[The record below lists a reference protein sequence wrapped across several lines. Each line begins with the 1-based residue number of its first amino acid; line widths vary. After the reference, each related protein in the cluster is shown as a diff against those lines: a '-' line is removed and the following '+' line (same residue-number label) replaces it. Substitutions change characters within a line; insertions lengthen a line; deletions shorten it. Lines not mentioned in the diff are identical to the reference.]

1 MIRTPRLPLT
11 ERTLPRTSRLPRAV
25 ALPAVALGL
34 TASLFATTIPAAAET
49 ATGSA
54 TGSAAGTEAL
64 STSQEDAVEDVADA
78 EVQQRAES
86 MEELAETTDT
96 DFYTSP
102 PTLPD
107 NPGALIRQEPM
118 DFYVDPV
125 KLIRYPATATR
136 IMYSSVNSTGET
148 IPVTGT
154 VLTPTT
160 AWKGTGE
167 RPVIG
172 YGVGTQ
178 GVADRC
184 APSRALATGQEYEG
198 LVISSLLSQGYTVV
212 VTDYEG
218 LGTEGLHTFM
228 ARESQGHAVL
238 DSLRAAA
245 QVPGSGVTADTPA
258 ALVGY
263 SQGGGAS
270 ASAAE
275 LAPDYAPE
283 LNLKGAYAGAVPAD
297 LFAVADQIDGSLY
310 SEFLLFAVAG
320 QFDAYG
326 LEPAD
331 YLNTRGLEL
340 RDEAAENC
348 TVDGLLEHAFVDS
361 STLTISG
368 EHFKEMV
375 VSDSRLQAV
384 ISEQRIGDGRS
395 PEIPVVISHSVLDDV
410 IPHSAGKA
418 LASRWC
424 DAGATVS
431 LDSNALPTHIG
442 GYPGGMPRMT
452 AFLDARFKGRTPLD
466 SCWRL

>member
-1 MIRTPRLPLT
+1 MTPMPRQSLPARPLT
-11 ERTLPRTSRLPRAV
+11 RLPRAV
-25 ALPAVALGL
+25 ALPAVTLGL
-34 TASLFATTIPAAAET
+34 AASLFASALPAGATTTTP
-49 ATGSA
+49 
-54 TGSAAGTEAL
+54 GTLSDTEEA
-64 STSQEDAVEDVADA
+64 AVERVADA
-78 EVQQRAES
+78 EVQDRAEAL
-86 MEELAETTDT
+86 EELAETTDT
-96 DFYTSP
+96 DFYASP
-102 PTLPD
+102 STLPD
-107 NPGALIRQEPM
+107 SPGALIRHEPM
-118 DFYVDPV
+118 DFFVDPV
-125 KLIRYPATATR
+125 KLIKHSATATR
-136 IMYSSVNSTGET
+136 IMYSSVNSTGDT

-154 VLTPTT
+154 VLAPTT
-160 AWKGTGE
+160 AWKGSGE

-172 YGVGTQ
+172 FGVGTQ

-184 APSRALATGQEYEG
+184 APSRALSTGQEYEG
-198 LVISSLLSQGYTVV
+198 LVISALLSQGYTVV

-218 LGTEGLHTFM
+218 LGTEGLHTYM
-228 ARESQGHAVL
+228 VRESQGHAVL

-245 QVPGSGVTADTPA
+245 QVPESGVTEQTPA

-297 LFAVADQIDGSLY
+297 LFDVADQIDGSLY

-320 QFDAYG
+320 QFEAYG
-326 LEPAD
+326 LEPSD
-331 YLNTRGLEL
+331 YLNAQGLKL

-361 STLTISG
+361 STLTTTG
-368 EHFKEMV
+368 EHFKELV
-375 VSDSRLQAV
+375 ASDSQLEAV
-384 ISEQRIGDGRS
+384 ISDQRIGDGRA
-395 PEIPVVISHSVLDDV
+395 PEIPVVITHSVLDDV
-410 IPHSAGKA
+410 IPYSTGRD

-424 DAGATVS
+424 DEGVTVS
-431 LDSNALPTHIG
+431 LDSNAVPTHIG
-442 GYPGGMPRMT
+442 GYLGGMPRMT

>member
-1 MIRTPRLPLT
+1 
-11 ERTLPRTSRLPRAV
+11 
-25 ALPAVALGL
+25 
-34 TASLFATTIPAAAET
+34 
-49 ATGSA
+49 
-54 TGSAAGTEAL
+54 
-64 STSQEDAVEDVADA
+64 
-78 EVQQRAES
+78 

-96 DFYTSP
+96 DFYATP
-102 PTLPD
+102 ATLPAD
-107 NPGALIRQEPM
+107 AGTLIRHEAM

-125 KLIRYPATATR
+125 KLIRHPATATR
-136 IMYSSVNSTGET
+136 IMYSSIDARGET

-154 VLTPTT
+154 VLAPTT
-160 AWKGTGE
+160 AWRGAGE

-178 GVADRC
+178 GLADRC

-218 LGTEGLHTFM
+218 LGTEGLHTYM
-228 ARESQGHAVL
+228 VRESQGHAVL

-245 QVPGSGVTADTPA
+245 QVPASGVTADTPA

-283 LNLKGAYAGAVPAD
+283 LNLKGAFAGAVPAD

-320 QFDAYG
+320 QFAAYG
-326 LEPAD
+326 LEPGD
-331 YLNTRGLEL
+331 YLNARGLEL
-340 RDEAAENC
+340 HQEATENC

-361 STLTISG
+361 STLTTSG
-368 EHFKEMV
+368 EEFKDLV
-375 VSDSRLQAV
+375 LSDSRLEAV
-384 ISEQRIGDGRS
+384 ISDQRIGADRA
-395 PEIPVVISHSVLDDV
+395 PEIPVVITHSLLDDV
-410 IPHSAGKA
+410 IPYAAGKS

-424 DAGATVS
+424 EAGATVS
-431 LDSNALPTHIG
+431 LDANALPTHIG
-442 GYPGGMPRMT
+442 GYLGGLPRMT
-452 AFLDARFKGRTPLD
+452 AFLDARFRGATPLD